1 MSSGKLN
8 RKRIFTPSDD
18 ALIREQPVTGL
29 GLKTL
34 ETMLRTSRETLLRRA
49 DELGV
54 SLVVSEHDE
63 AVDTRVLR
71 CTDGV
76 VDPLLELLKQVHGA
90 VSNPRCRWPC
100 GIFQIAAHRPRVA
113 GAALIQ
119 FAIL

>member
-1 MSSGKLN
+1 MSPGKPN

-34 ETMLRTSRETLLRRA
+34 ETMLHTSRETLLRRA

-63 AVDTRVLR
+63 AVNTQVLR
-71 CTDGV
+71 CTDGY
-76 VDPLLELLKQVHGA
+76 VDPLLERLKQVHGE
-90 VSNPRCRWPC
+90 RK
-100 GIFQIAAHRPRVA
+100 
-113 GAALIQ
+113 
-119 FAIL
+119 